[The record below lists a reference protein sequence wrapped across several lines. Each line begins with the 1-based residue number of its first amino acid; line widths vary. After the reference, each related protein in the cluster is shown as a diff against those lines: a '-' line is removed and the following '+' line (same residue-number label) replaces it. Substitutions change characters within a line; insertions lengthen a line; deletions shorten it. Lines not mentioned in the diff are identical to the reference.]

1 MMGPRRFPTFN
12 DPTSGRVQLKPDDIL
27 IVNISMNSVAVQNNG
42 INVSLGDSISYTVQ
56 TS

>member
-1 MMGPRRFPTFN
+1 MGPRRFPAFN

-27 IVNISMNSVAVQNNG
+27 IVNISTNSVAVQNNG

-56 TS
+56 AN